1 MFGERNGEQSR
12 TGQNRGEQGRTME
25 LDNELVKFNPYRCK
39 ALGLTEVEARCL
51 NFVPRT
57 GHFVRLHTPLH
68 ARMKQMFPTVYEKL
82 ERRGLIEPIGSEW
95 RLTEAGR
102 SKLRVLLEGK

>member
-51 NFVPRT
+51 NFV
-57 GHFVRLHTPLH
+57 RLHTPLH